1 MSNLIGFAGRCYSG
15 KSELAKICEEYGYKI
30 MSFGYPLKKLISD
43 LLSVSIEDINRLKKV
58 DSEYFFKDMDMM
70 FISKETE
77 IPYEYVK
84 EVIENKTFKN
94 TREIMQFI
102 GTDLIRKYNNDWHVN
117 RIKSMLEPNEKYVFD
132 DVRFPNE
139 RKMIEDLGGNC
150 WFIVRPKLDCIS
162 NHESETSLRWQE
174 FDNVLVNDK
183 DLGTL
188 QLNWKILMDIGH
200 DSVIEERENI
210 INQLYCNKELINEIN
225 NSKDSFVLLDTMFI
239 SKYEFMYNS
248 KYIFKPNDMTNIE
261 IDGEKLIVHFMEQDS
276 HIVSNPLEIED
287 LKFFM

>member
-1 MSNLIGFAGRCYSG
+1 MSSLIGFAGRCYSG
-15 KSELAKICEEYGYKI
+15 KSELAKICEEYGYNI
-30 MSFGYPLKKLISD
+30 ISFGYPLKKLISD
-43 LLSVSIEDINRLKKV
+43 LLSVSIDDINRLKKV
-58 DSEYFFKDMDMM
+58 DSEYIFKDMDMM

-84 EVIENKTFKN
+84 ETIEGKTFKN

-117 RIKSMLEPNEKYVFD
+117 RIKSMLDPNENYVFD

-139 RKMIEDLGGNC
+139 RKMIEDLGGHC
-150 WFIVRPKLDCIS
+150 WFIVRPKMDCVS

-188 QLNWKILMDIGH
+188 QLNWRLLMDIGH
-200 DSVIEERENI
+200 DSIIEEREEV
-210 INQLYCNKELINEIN
+210 INQIYGNKELINEIVSN
-225 NSKDSFVLLDTMFI
+225 EEPFVLLDTMFI
-239 SKYEFMYNS
+239 SKHEFDYNS
-248 KYIFKPNDMTNIE
+248 EFLFRSDIFNENINE
-261 IDGEKLIVHFMEQDS
+261 LIEKTT
-276 HIVSNPLEIED
+276 NPLMLED
-287 LKFFM
+287 LKFFI